1 MLYGTPSRP
10 VIKARRL
17 LFVMPVTAYSVLARA
32 PARAMTRGSPNRS
45 PGALRPSCVRVGCDT
60 RAKAGLSKTHPWP
73 TFSVSSSRA
82 LIARARDW
90 SSGRWC
96 RRRAQP
102 SFLGCV
108 DHGLD
113 PEGPAVLQILLHS

>member
-17 LFVMPVTAYSVLARA
+17 LFVMPVTAHSMLARA

-45 PGALRPSCVRVGCDT
+45 PGALRPSPVRVGCDI

-73 TFSVSSSRA
+73 TLSVQQAGVDRTRPGLQLREVVEAA
-82 LIARARDW
+82 L
-90 SSGRWC
+90 
-96 RRRAQP
+96 
-102 SFLGCV
+102 
-108 DHGLD
+108 
-113 PEGPAVLQILLHS
+113 